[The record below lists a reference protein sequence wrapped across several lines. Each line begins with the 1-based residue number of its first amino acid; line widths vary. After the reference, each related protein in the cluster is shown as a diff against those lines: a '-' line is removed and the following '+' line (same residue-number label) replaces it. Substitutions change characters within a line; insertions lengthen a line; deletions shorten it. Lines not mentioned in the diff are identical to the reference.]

1 MRFLAICLLILSL
14 FGFSYEVTREKCHKD
29 YQTCGDRCNKINNIN
44 VRIKCFQ
51 NCSNNFYSCLDKCFQ

>member
-44 VRIKCFQ
+44 VRIKCFE